1 MKRLLLVLAAL
12 VALVVASP
20 AYGTVTLGQ
29 LPQATDTPQNCGP
42 TSGAYLQASVT
53 SGSSYVVPAAG
64 KIRSWSTR
72 ALGTVGQQVALFIFR
87 PFGGSTYQTV
97 THDGPYPLTAS
108 TVNTFQVSLAVKA
121 GDVLG
126 LNPGIGTS
134 FPTACGF
141 AVPGEMGEFTTF
153 PNPPPDDGQSGT
165 VNPNPG
171 NRLNTSAEFDPSN
184 DFGFAGLTKNKK
196 KGQATVTVNLPGP
209 GSATLTGNGVKG
221 QTASFGTAAGGTLA
235 LKVVPK
241 GKLAKKLKGGG
252 KAGVTVDVT
261 FTPTGG
267 SGATKSES
275 LKLVKKKK
283 G

>member
-1 MKRLLLVLAAL
+1 M
-12 VALVVASP
+12 
-20 AYGTVTLGQ
+20 
-29 LPQATDTPQNCGP
+29 
-42 TSGAYLQASVT
+42 
-53 SGSSYVVPAAG
+53 
-64 KIRSWSTR
+64 
-72 ALGTVGQQVALFIFR
+72 
-87 PFGGSTYQTV
+87 
-97 THDGPYPLTAS
+97 
-108 TVNTFQVSLAVKA
+108 SLAVKA

-126 LNPGIGTS
+126 LNPGLGTS

-141 AVPGEMGEFTTF
+141 AVPGESGEFMTF
-153 PNPPPDDGQSGT
+153 PNPPPADGQSGT
-165 VNPNPG
+165 VGPNPG

-221 QTASFGTAAGGTLA
+221 QSASFGTAAGGTLA

-267 SGATKSES
+267 SGVTKSET
-275 LKLVKKKK
+275 LKLVKKK

>member
-12 VALVVASP
+12 
-20 AYGTVTLGQ
+20 
-29 LPQATDTPQNCGP
+29 
-42 TSGAYLQASVT
+42 
-53 SGSSYVVPAAG
+53 VPAAG

-87 PFGGSTYQTV
+87 PLGGSTYQTV

-108 TVNTFQVSLAVKA
+108 TLNTFQVSLAVKA

-126 LNPGIGTS
+126 LNPGTGTS

-141 AVPGEMGEFTTF
+141 AVPGETGEFTTF
-153 PNPPPDDGQSGT
+153 PNPPPADGQSGT

-196 KGQATVTVNLPGP
+196 KGQATVTVNLPVP

-221 QTASFGTAAGGTLA
+221 QSASFGTAAGGTLA

-267 SGATKSES
+267 SGGTKSER
-275 LKLVKKKK
+275 LKLAKKK